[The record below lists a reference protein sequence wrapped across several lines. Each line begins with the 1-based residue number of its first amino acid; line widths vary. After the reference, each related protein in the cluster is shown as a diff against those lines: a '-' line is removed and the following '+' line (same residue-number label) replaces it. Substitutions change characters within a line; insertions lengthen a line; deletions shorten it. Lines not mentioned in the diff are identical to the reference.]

1 MLRYTRRALKPNSI
15 GPFHKAIGRD
25 LSSRMKKKGEKARYT
40 VWKNE
45 KVSLTLKIFCEN
57 CLQFKSI
64 IKASNS
70 RKFCEKMVKVIL
82 RKFHTVQYH
91 RSRNQ
96 TASRSRNSRA
106 AASASNSRPPEPL
119 SSSNYFF
126 FHFVRLGPSYK
137 VATLSFFHQH
147 PANSRAVES
156 TWLSSCQMTKTNNLV
171 IKKGASP
178 RGN

>member
-45 KVSLTLKIFCEN
+45 KNSLTLKRFCEN

-96 TASRSRNSRA
+96 TASRSRNFKGSSLSLELT
-106 AASASNSRPPEPL
+106 AS
-119 SSSNYFF
+119 
-126 FHFVRLGPSYK
+126 
-137 VATLSFFHQH
+137 
-147 PANSRAVES
+147 
-156 TWLSSCQMTKTNNLV
+156 
-171 IKKGASP
+171 GASIVFELLLLFP
-178 RGN
+178 LREVGSLIQSCYTKLFSSTSGEQQSS